1 MRGFTHIR
9 AHLDMFN
16 IYIYT
21 NIIIYIYII
30 MINYV
35 YMGMGL
41 AQCDALQAC
50 KKAAN
55 AWMKACENSLEKGDI
70 LGCFQRPAT
79 GIPYLRIPTP
89 DPKCWAR
96 CHSNGNW
103 LDGRGRS
110 ASEHNLS
117 DAPKIRAKTQ
127 LRVGKPWNNLPL
139 DRFFAGGAN
148 TKNYQN
154 GPRLLTTSWCSH
166 ATPSPTAYNLLGREN
181 LFASFTETRHFRQA
195 LWELSLQPDQHI
207 APVQMSAW
215 CGHST
220 VIHF

>member
-1 MRGFTHIR
+1 
-9 AHLDMFN
+9 
-16 IYIYT
+16 
-21 NIIIYIYII
+21 

-41 AQCDALQAC
+41 AQCHALQAC

-70 LGCFQRPAT
+70 LGYLQRPAT
-79 GIPYLRIPTP
+79 GIPYLHIPTP

-154 GPRLLTTSWCSH
+154 GPRLLM
-166 ATPSPTAYNLLGREN
+166 
-181 LFASFTETRHFRQA
+181 FACNTKPHCLQFTGAGESVCIVYLETRHFRQA